1 MLIDAKL
8 LYFSSFVYI
17 NFSFDSACSSGVIL
31 ANRPKIE

>member
-8 LYFSSFVYI
+8 LYFSSFVNI